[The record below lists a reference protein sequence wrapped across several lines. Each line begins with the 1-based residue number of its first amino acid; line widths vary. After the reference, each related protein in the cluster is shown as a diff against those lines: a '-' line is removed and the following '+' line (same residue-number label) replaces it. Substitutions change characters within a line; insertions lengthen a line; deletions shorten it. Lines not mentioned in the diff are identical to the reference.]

1 MELSTEENLVFQLD
15 RGRAALAAGNIKEA
29 AIIGCAF
36 AAADVWRLTTP
47 DAANGIPAFQRD
59 LLAKAPEAKEAGFWR
74 MAKIAD
80 HVCSRCLLGR
90 ASMDL
95 FSSPDFDHH
104 EQVVFCSDPHTG
116 LKAII
121 AIHNTHQGPA
131 LGGCRMWAY
140 ASEDAALTDAL
151 RLSRG
156 MTYKSALADLPLGGG
171 KSVIIGNAKTD
182 KTPALMRAMG
192 EAIERLS
199 GRYIVAEDVGT
210 NALDMAEIRQ
220 ATRHVAGLSPEF
232 GGGGDPSP
240 ATAYGVFLGIKE
252 SVRAALGTDSLKGVR
267 VAIQGLGSVGFD
279 LCRALHEAG
288 ASLIV
293 TDIMLERVQKAES
306 LFGAQAVGLTDIY
319 SAEADIF
326 APCALGAILNDET
339 IPLLKAKIIAGSAN
353 NQLAQSRHGLMLHER
368 GILYAPDYAINAG
381 GIINVCYE
389 YLGTTS
395 GGYDRDKAFAHIAHI
410 PQTLAQIY
418 AQSRATNRPTHEIA
432 DALALHKL
440 STDKEVEAKADTGTE
455 DAID

>member
-1 MELSTEENLVFQLD
+1 MN
-15 RGRAALAAGNIKEA
+15 
-29 AIIGCAF
+29 
-36 AAADVWRLTTP
+36 
-47 DAANGIPAFQRD
+47 
-59 LLAKAPEAKEAGFWR
+59 
-74 MAKIAD
+74 
-80 HVCSRCLLGR
+80 
-90 ASMDL
+90 L

-104 EQVVFCSDPHTG
+104 EQVVFCSDPATG

-140 ASEDAALTDAL
+140 ESEDAALTDAL

-192 EAIERLS
+192 AAIERLS

-220 ATRHVAGLSPEF
+220 TTRHVAGLSADF

-240 ATAYGVFLGIKE
+240 ATAHGVFLGLKE
-252 SVRAALGTDSLKGVR
+252 SVRTALGTDSLKGLR
-267 VAIQGLGSVGFD
+267 VAVQGLGNVGFD

-293 TDIMLERVQKAES
+293 TDMAAERVQKAES
-306 LFGAQAVGLTDIY
+306 LFGAKAVSLHDIY
-319 SAEADIF
+319 SVDTDIF
-326 APCALGAILNDET
+326 APCALGAILNDES
-339 IPLLKAKIIAGSAN
+339 IPLLKAKVIAGCAN
-353 NQLAQSRHGLMLHER
+353 NQLALPRHGQMLHDA

-389 YLGTTS
+389 YLGTLS
-395 GGYDRDKAFAHIAHI
+395 GGYDREKAFAHIAHI
-410 PQTLAQIY
+410 PDTLAEIF
-418 AQSRATNRPTHEIA
+418 AKSRATNRPTHEVA